1 MGSDYGLG
9 LGLLVQVI
17 QIQPKETYQ
26 WLLEKHYAKRIPQ
39 IMHSFGLYIDGALK
53 GVVTYGIPASP
64 ALCMGICGK
73 EYSDK
78 VLELNRLCLM
88 ENNKNESS
96 FLVSHS
102 IQLLPKP
109 TIVVSYADTSQGHVG
124 YVYQATNFL
133 YTGLSANRVDWTI
146 KGMEHKHSKTIS
158 DGMTLESIKEKY
170 GDDFYYTERSRKHRY
185 ILFHGSKTDKKIM
198 RKLLKYNIEPY
209 PKGNSQKYD
218 SGGNIQT
225 QQVMFI

>member
-1 MGSDYGLG
+1 MGSNYWLG

-39 IMHSFGLYIDGALK
+39 IMHAFGLYVDGVLK

-96 FLVSHS
+96 FLVSNS
-102 IQLLPKP
+102 IKLLPKP

-209 PKGNSQKYD
+209 PKGDSQKYD
-218 SGGNIQT
+218 AGGNIQT